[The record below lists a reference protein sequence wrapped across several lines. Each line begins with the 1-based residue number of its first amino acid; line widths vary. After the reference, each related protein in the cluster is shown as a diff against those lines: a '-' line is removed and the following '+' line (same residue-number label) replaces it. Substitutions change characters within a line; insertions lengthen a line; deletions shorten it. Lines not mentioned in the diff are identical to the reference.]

1 MLGKTLV
8 YVFPTTIYSHIRTF
22 SLSLCISLCDSF
34 DVGIPMQEIY
44 DLKHS
49 VTTLFFHSF
58 SLRGWMLLINA
69 AIALIYS
76 WIRRKKHVEII
87 PQYELIYEFC

>member
-34 DVGIPMQEIY
+34 DVGIPKRSMISSIRLQHY
-44 DLKHS
+44 
-49 VTTLFFHSF
+49 FFTPLAFEAERS
-58 SLRGWMLLINA
+58 
-69 AIALIYS
+69 
-76 WIRRKKHVEII
+76 
-87 PQYELIYEFC
+87 